1 MVVAAGFTKVLSFA
15 FYFCFCFLKARY
27 RKKCKICVVFVACFP
42 LLLSHFIFI
51 PFFLPLSPLPQ
62 HLWRNRRKSSL
73 RLPKSPCILG
83 LVAPPP
89 YSLSLFPSLSLAFP
103 INSDRCCFSSAAFL
117 ALTGLWGV
125 SFIRRG
131 LFPFNVVL
139 SHSTQLSSF
148 TFSLLLFSLCFPPFL
163 SPSG

>member
-1 MVVAAGFTKVLSFA
+1 MVLASFQCLFQRAGRLEGVAVVVAAGFTKVLSFA

-83 LVAPPP
+83 LVAPPLLSLTI
-89 YSLSLFPSLSLAFP
+89 SLSLP
-103 INSDRCCFSSAAFL
+103 CFSYKQRQVL
-117 ALTGLWGV
+117 
-125 SFIRRG
+125 
-131 LFPFNVVL
+131 LF
-139 SHSTQLSSF
+139 LSSF
-148 TFSLLLFSLCFPPFL
+148 PCTHWIVGGIFHS
-163 SPSG
+163 